1 MAKGVVAQNALVANF
16 SSRSF
21 GLCVSSPSHRSLKAK
36 SSCSSFSNVFVILFK
51 VESTQHP
58 THQLPVDWQS
68 LGESSLDPAR
78 DTKIIYSI
86 HITSYNYTN
95 TEGSKCS
102 RILLQEPGSRLAN
115 WMQLWGFAAWNS
127 HGSRSIIANLPLSP
141 SMTTSW
147 IGGLVT

>member
-1 MAKGVVAQNALVANF
+1 MMSGCKFFSIYGQRSGGSECPWQILAAGLLVCAFPLLHIEALKRNLAVVRF
-16 SSRSF
+16 
-21 GLCVSSPSHRSLKAK
+21 PS
-36 SSCSSFSNVFVILFK
+36 VFVILFK

-78 DTKIIYSI
+78 DTKIIYS
-86 HITSYNYTN
+86 YNYTN

-127 HGSRSIIANLPLSP
+127 YGSRSI
-141 SMTTSW
+141 
-147 IGGLVT
+147 